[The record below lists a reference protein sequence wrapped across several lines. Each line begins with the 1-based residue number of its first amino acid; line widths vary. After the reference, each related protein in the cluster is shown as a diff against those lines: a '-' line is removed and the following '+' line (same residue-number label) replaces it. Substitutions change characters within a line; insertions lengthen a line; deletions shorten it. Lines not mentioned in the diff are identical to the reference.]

1 MRYAEQ
7 LRAGRALLDWSQDQ
21 LAERAEVG
29 VATIRRMEGQ
39 NGLIGGSSRSV
50 WALQEALERGG
61 VIFLNEESGLGP
73 GVRLAKTPGEE

>member
-29 VATIRRMEGQ
+29 VATIRRMESQ

-50 WALQEALERGG
+50 WALQAALEKGG
-61 VIFLNEESGLGP
+61 VVFLSEDLDFGP
-73 GVRLAKTPGEE
+73 GVRLAKRTDRT

>member
-21 LAERAEVG
+21 LAERATVG
-29 VATIRRMEGQ
+29 VATIRRMEAQ
-39 NGLIGGSSRSV
+39 SGLIGGSSRSV

-61 VIFLNEESGLGP
+61 VVFLNDEGDLGP
-73 GVRLAKTPGEE
+73 GVRLAKPAG

>member
-21 LAERAEVG
+21 LAEEANVG
-29 VATIRRMEGQ
+29 VATIRRMESQ
-39 NGLIGGSSRSV
+39 SGLIGGSSRSV

-61 VIFLNEESGLGP
+61 VVFLNDEDDLGP
-73 GVRLAKTPGEE
+73 GVRLAKRAG

>member
-29 VATIRRMEGQ
+29 VATIRRMESQ

-61 VIFLNEESGLGP
+61 VVFLNDEEDLGA
-73 GVRLAKTPGEE
+73 GVRLAKRAG

>member
-21 LAERAEVG
+21 LAERAGVG

-39 NGLIGGSSRSV
+39 NGLIRGSSRSV
-50 WALQEALERGG
+50 WKLQEALERGG
-61 VIFLNEESGLGP
+61 VVFLNEESGLGP
-73 GVRLAKTPGEE
+73 GVRLARPV